1 MYIVYIYIFSICRM
15 IIIIGSDDSCFAV
28 YEMFS
33 INVIELFWTSL
44 ISARG
49 ILKIISQWSID
60 TFLESTGK

>member
-1 MYIVYIYIFSICRM
+1 M

-49 ILKIISQWSID
+49 ILKIISQWSI
-60 TFLESTGK
+60 ENRYIS